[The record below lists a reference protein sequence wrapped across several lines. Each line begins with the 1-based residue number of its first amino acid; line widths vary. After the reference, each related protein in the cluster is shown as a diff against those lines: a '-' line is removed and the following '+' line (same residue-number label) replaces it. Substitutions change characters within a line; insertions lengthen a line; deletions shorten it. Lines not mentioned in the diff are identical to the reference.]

1 MKALSFLLLLL
12 PFPALAAEFR
22 VATYNASLFRETA
35 GALITDCQDA
45 QHPQVS
51 AAAQVIREVNADVIL
66 INEFDY
72 DAEGQAARAFLEK
85 HLSGKYPHWYAAPVN
100 TGVSSGEDLNRDG
113 DTTDPED
120 AFGYGKHPGQYGMLL
135 LSRYPID
142 TANIRT
148 FQTFLWKDLLGNL
161 LPSAH
166 YGSAAEKLRLSSKNH
181 WDVPVKI
188 EGKTLHCLCSHPT
201 PPAFDDGLL
210 KDVTAAKPVDWNGR
224 RNHDEI
230 QFWAKYID
238 GTDKPWL
245 ADDQGRRGG
254 LGETEAFVILGDLN
268 ADPAD
273 GDSVQQ
279 AIHLLLK
286 HHKVADVPAPT
297 SEGATLRVRKTLHFR
312 ETKTSAFGLRC
323 DYVLPSKQ
331 HLQCHASAVHWPAED
346 ALVKKASDHRAVW
359 FNLSWKEADPKK

>member
-1 MKALSFLLLLL
+1 MKCLSFLLLLL

-22 VATYNASLFRETA
+22 VATFNASLFRETA
-35 GALITDCQDA
+35 GALITDCQNA
-45 QHPQVS
+45 EHPKVR
-51 AAAQVIREVNADVIL
+51 AAAQVISEVNADVIL
-66 INEFDY
+66 VNEFDY
-72 DAEGQAARAFLEK
+72 DAKGQAARAFLEK
-85 HLSGKYPHWYAAPVN
+85 HLQEKYPHWYAAPAN
-100 TGVSSGEDLNRDG
+100 TGVASGEDLNRDG

-120 AFGYGKHPGQYGMLL
+120 AYGYGKHPGQYGMLL

-142 TANIRT
+142 TTNIRT
-148 FQTFLWKDLLGNL
+148 FQMFLWQDLPGNL

-166 YGSAAEKLRLSSKNH
+166 YGDAAAKLRLSSKNH
-181 WDVPVKI
+181 WDVPIKF

-201 PPAFDDGLL
+201 PPAFDDGCI
-210 KDVTAAKPVDWNGR
+210 KDLSAAKPIDWNGR

-238 GTDKPWL
+238 GSEKPWL
-245 ADDQGRRGG
+245 KDDQGRQGG
-254 LGETEAFVILGDLN
+254 LSDKDAFVILGDLN
-268 ADPAD
+268 ADPED

-286 HHKVADVPAPT
+286 HSQVADLPAPI
-297 SEGATLRVRKTLHFR
+297 SAGAALRVRKSMHSR
-312 ETKTSAFGLRC
+312 ETKTSDFGLRC

-331 HLQCHASAVHWPAED
+331 QLQWHASAVHWPAED

-359 FNLSWKEADPKK
+359 CNFSWKETATK